1 MDNFYD
7 KGDILIFYILPHE
20 MMHNYRMYLESKG
33 RVSSIYD
40 VLELKEGLLRE
51 YNQDIYFNDKNYV
64 KNPHEMEAN
73 IFSYHVG
80 TNYLK
85 SFGFEISEE
94 AVIKLSGVINN
105 DLTRLDNLLR
115 EIEGE
120 LVNINEVFT
129 NFIKDKTVEELY
141 LNLIE
146 NANNRESIK
155 DNGDT
160 LKS

>member
-1 MDNFYD
+1 
-7 KGDILIFYILPHE
+7 
-20 MMHNYRMYLESKG
+20 
-33 RVSSIYD
+33 
-40 VLELKEGLLRE
+40 
-51 YNQDIYFNDKNYV
+51 
-64 KNPHEMEAN
+64 MEAN

-120 LVNINEVFT
+120 LVNINEVFA

-155 DNGDT
+155 DKGDT

>member
-1 MDNFYD
+1 
-7 KGDILIFYILPHE
+7 
-20 MMHNYRMYLESKG
+20 
-33 RVSSIYD
+33 
-40 VLELKEGLLRE
+40 
-51 YNQDIYFNDKNYV
+51 
-64 KNPHEMEAN
+64 MEAN

-120 LVNINEVFT
+120 LVNINEVFA
-129 NFIKDKTVEELY
+129 NFI
-141 LNLIE
+141 LI
-146 NANNRESIK
+146 
-155 DNGDT
+155 
-160 LKS
+160 